1 MSQVKHIVTRETK
14 KLLAITTGTHKV
26 VAMFNDLSSLASY
39 LGSRRSGR
47 PREMI
52 APGPSDTQ
60 IEEIVRIALRTPDHG
75 KLAPW
80 RVISVGKDQR
90 QRLVEGMT
98 AAYLKETPSAG
109 RLELEALD
117 KISNEAPALLIVLS
131 TPDQSSK
138 IPLWEQELSCG
149 AFCMNLIHAVNAS
162 GFVGSWITGWPAFND
177 DVRDLFGEAPQKI
190 AGFIFIGTASAEL
203 KERPRPELRQILSK
217 WDG

>member
-1 MSQVKHIVTRETK
+1 
-14 KLLAITTGTHKV
+14 
-26 VAMFNDLSSLASY
+26 MFNDLSSLASY
-39 LGSRRSGR
+39 LASRRSGR

-60 IEEIVRIALRTPDHG
+60 IEKIVEMAMRTPDHG

-80 RVISVGKDQR
+80 RVVSVGKDQR
-90 QRLVEGMT
+90 DRLVEGMT
-98 AAYLKETPSAG
+98 AAYLKETPGAG

-117 KISNEAPALLIVLS
+117 KISNEAPTLLIVLS

-149 AFCMNLIHAVNAS
+149 AFCMNLIHAVHAT

-177 DVRDLFGEAPQKI
+177 DVRDLFGKTPQKI

-203 KERPRPELRQILSK
+203 KERPRPELSQILSK